1 MKANWVVFGIL
12 VVILAVLPAGAVS
25 FNLTVPNQSGAYK
38 VFATNGSAV
47 ASGDFNNSVALNL
60 PEGTYYL
67 LLNTNKNSIF
77 ASFNVASTTTVVTI
91 DPATLNSLTVNATIT
106 NATFG
111 VSAISVDVKVTPTA
125 ATNISWTFATN
136 WTVLFKDDL
145 KLTFANETR
154 QLIYKLKLDRVEVNG
169 ANVTLTDSS
178 YTFAPGSNYNVVL
191 YYTSAYFISPT
202 YLMIIIGLIAVGLI
216 AIIVASGKKAKQA
229 ILEKEMGNFEFF
241 RKLR

>member
-12 VVILAVLPAGAVS
+12 VVILAALPAGAVS

-47 ASGDFNNSVALNL
+47 ASGDFSNSVALNL

-77 ASFNVASTTTVVTI
+77 ASFNITSTTTDVTI
-91 DPATLNSLTVNATIT
+91 DPATLNSLTVNATLA
-106 NATFG
+106 NAIFA
-111 VSAISVDVKVTPTA
+111 VSGLSADVKVTPTA

-136 WTVLFKDDL
+136 WTVLFRDNL
-145 KLTFANETR
+145 KLTFVNETR
-154 QLIYKLKLDRVEVNG
+154 QLIYKLTLDRVEVNG

-178 YTFAPGSNYNVVL
+178 YTFAAGNNYNVVL
-191 YYTSAYFISPT
+191 YYTGAYFISPT

-216 AIIVASGKKAKQA
+216 AVIVASGRKAKQA
-229 ILEKEMGNFEFF
+229 ILEKEMENFEFF

>member
-1 MKANWVVFGIL
+1 MKANWVVLGI
-12 VVILAVLPAGAVS
+12 VVAVLAILPAGAVS

-60 PEGTYYL
+60 SEGTYYL
-67 LLNTNKNSIF
+67 LLNTNTNSIF
-77 ASFNVASTTTVVTI
+77 APFNITSTTTDVTI
-91 DPATLNSLTVNATIT
+91 DPATLNSLTVNATLA

-111 VSAISVDVKVTPTA
+111 VSAVSVDVKVTPTA
-125 ATNISWTFATN
+125 ATNVSWTFATN

-178 YTFAPGSNYNVVL
+178 YTFAAGNNYNVVL
-191 YYTSAYFISPT
+191 YYAGEYFISPT
-202 YLMIIIGLIAVGLI
+202 YMLIIVGLVAVGLI
-216 AIIVASGKKAKQA
+216 AILVTSGKKAKQA
-229 ILEKEMGNFEFF
+229 VLEKEMENFEFF
-241 RKLR
+241 RKVR